1 MSENEN
7 IEHIEGGVVREMT
20 TQASLVEKLDKLN
33 TDLAKESLTEA
44 DRKNLEWEKTQ
55 IERALESFLQEAA

>member
-20 TQASLVEKLDKLN
+20 TQASLVEKLDKIN
-33 TDLAKESLTEA
+33 TDLAREGLSDPE
-44 DRKNLEWEKTQ
+44 RNNLEWEKTQ
-55 IERALESFLQEAA
+55 IEKALEQFLQEAA